1 MIEFN
6 DSNASY
12 SQNGLSIFVDDI
24 KVEEDIFISSSC
36 VFLSDVVT
44 TGKIRAQY
52 SVLVQGKLVAGDDI
66 DVGGDLQCFQV
77 KAINISIGGGFT
89 VKDDVTCSNLFV
101 SGNVICGSIY
111 CTNIDVEGS
120 LIATNMVDAAENIR
134 INKALVSL
142 DFVQASGCISAEEV
156 IAVDIS
162 AEEENVN
169 KKVYLTAELPNKSP
183 EVKGLQPISESDFT
197 EIFDAHSSLAITI
210 EDCAMF
216 FDRLNIEL
224 CGLSLVEEIQFKY
237 LRAFAGFFPEY
248 LSLLEILTTVSPV
261 LFKEDIDEESWFKD
275 FNTCAAALLKLP
287 SWYQESQVSKALCDK
302 INELLLYQSNHDLTT
317 KSFSEWT
324 VTNYYNKLLK
334 DYYKEEP
341 AVCTLLQ
348 HLHERL
354 LSNIGLKVPFYNLLF
369 TQE

>member
-12 SQNGLSIFVDDI
+12 SQNGLSIFVDEI

-52 SVLVQGKLVAGDDI
+52 NVIVQGKLVAGEDI
-66 DVGGDLQCFQV
+66 DIGGDLQSFQV
-77 KAINISIGGGFT
+77 EAKNISIGGSFT
-89 VKDDVTCSNLFV
+89 VKEDVSCSNLFV
-101 SGNVICGSIY
+101 SGDVICGSIY
-111 CTNIDVEGS
+111 CSNIDVEGS

-134 INKALVSL
+134 IKKSLVSL
-142 DFVQASGCISAEEV
+142 DFIQASGHISASEV
-156 IAVDIS
+156 IAVDVS
-162 AEEENVN
+162 AEEEHVK
-169 KKVYLTAELPNKSP
+169 KKVLLTADIPDENP
-183 EVKGLQPISESDFT
+183 EVKELQPISESDFA
-197 EIFDAHSSLAITI
+197 EIFDANSALAIVI

-216 FDRLNIEL
+216 LDRLNIEL
-224 CGLSLVEEIQFKY
+224 CRLPIAEDIQLKY
-237 LRAFAGFFPEY
+237 LHAFADFFPEY
-248 LSLLEILTTVSPV
+248 LSLLKTLNAVSPV
-261 LFKEDIDEESWFKD
+261 LVKKDIDEESWFKD
-275 FNTCAAALLKLP
+275 FNVCVAALINIP
-287 SWYQESQVSKALCDK
+287 NWYQESQVSKAIHDK
-302 INELLLYQSNHDLTT
+302 IFELLVYQANHDLAT

-324 VTNYYNKLLK
+324 ATNYYNMFLQ

-341 AVCTLLQ
+341 TVHSLLQ